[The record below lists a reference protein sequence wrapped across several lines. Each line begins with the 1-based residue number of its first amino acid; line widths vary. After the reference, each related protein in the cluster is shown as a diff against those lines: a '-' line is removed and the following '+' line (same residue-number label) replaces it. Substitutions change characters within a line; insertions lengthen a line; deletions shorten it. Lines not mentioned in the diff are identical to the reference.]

1 VTVKASR
8 SLRLASYAARRSL
21 TPSAGASLGGAR
33 TRTTRAGGGG
43 LGGEAG
49 RSGRGCHALPPA
61 LLAALPGLTSTKITS
76 GRVTFATSAGGA
88 ACGSAACSAPSHHAL
103 GASAGALALKPDAAG
118 EAAAAR

>member
-8 SLRLASYAARRSL
+8 SLRLASYAARRSF

-33 TRTTRAGGGG
+33 TRTTRAGAGGS
-43 LGGEAG
+43 GGEAG

-76 GRVTFATSAGGA
+76 GRVITFATSAGGA
-88 ACGSAACSAPSHHAL
+88 ACGSAA
-103 GASAGALALKPDAAG
+103 
-118 EAAAAR
+118 